1 MRAIMVAT
9 DLGPAGAHAL
19 QRACLIAS
27 QHCASLTI
35 LHVAGGLTKA
45 LDRALLAEDLDE
57 LAETQAALHP
67 CIHPVTARL
76 VLGGTANKIAS
87 EAERANAD
95 LIVVG
100 GHGRMRWANELFG
113 TTVEKLVRRTI
124 LPVLVV
130 REPAQHPY
138 RRIVAAI
145 DEGEIA
151 RETLKL
157 AATLSS
163 TDTLFAVHAF
173 LPTLPQLISSHGDD
187 MIVQDSEQRTIET
200 MIGEVLG
207 DRSDVVLATHSI
219 ARRGEPVG
227 VIVQAH
233 EQFHADLVVA
243 VTHGRSGLGLALRGS
258 FADMLIEEAPFDLLL
273 QHRR

>member
-35 LHVAGGLTKA
+35 LHVAGGLTKT

-163 TDTLFAVHAF
+163 ADTLFAVHAF

>member
-1 MRAIMVAT
+1 MVAT
-9 DLGPAGAHAL
+9 DLRSAGAHAL

-67 CIHPVTARL
+67 CIQSVTARL
-76 VLGGTANKIAS
+76 VLGGTANKIAL
-87 EAERANAD
+87 EAKRANAD
-95 LIVVG
+95 LIAVG

-151 RETLKL
+151 RETLEL

-163 TDTLFAVHAF
+163 ADTLFAVHAF

-187 MIVQDSEQRTIET
+187 MIVQDSEQRAIET

-207 DRSDVVLATHSI
+207 NRSDVVFVTHSI
-219 ARRGEPVG
+219 ARRGEPIG